1 MQVVAKAIGHGFM
14 MFYMH
19 SSSKYVPRY
28 GSGRFPLRFGHL
40 PTIQAVNVDV

>member
-1 MQVVAKAIGHGFM
+1 MQVLAKAIDHVFM
-14 MFYMH
+14 KFYVH

-28 GSGRFPLRFGHL
+28 GSGRFPLRFGHF